1 MPRMYIASDNNK
13 HNTATNTLVISVVA
27 VAVSAAVASIARHS
41 GRSKII
47 CYSAADISSRLYL
60 WVEPFVVFR

>member
-13 HNTATNTLVISVVA
+13 HNTATNTLVISVAVA
-27 VAVSAAVASIARHS
+27 VAAAVASTALHS

-47 CYSAADISSRLYL
+47 CFSAADISSRLYL